1 MNDVICLGL
10 AALFFAGSW
19 WLVQRLGGGEA
30 K

>member
-19 WLVQRLGGGEA
+19 WLVKRLGGA
-30 K
+30 NI

>member
-19 WLVQRLGGGEA
+19 WLAKRLGGGNL
-30 K
+30 